1 MRKDERGQQ
10 CPRQQGFCPGL
21 WGIQGKLSRLSMTIC
36 PQLGSEA
43 GKGLA
48 VPLGHGEVCVA
59 QRCGLEL
66 PVEKPEMPH
75 RNATGIEQPT
85 LHGFPFPLPLSD
97 QIVLDGRKVVRVG
110 RSHAGIHREPQ
121 AGVGAVQ
128 RGLEED
134 RPLAG
139 RVRSRVLHGRGQRPL
154 KEGYGHVVANSLPG
168 DVSPR
173 KDFNSRWALRPAGEL
188 ELRHPVPH
196 DDSARVAPGPAPD
209 GVGVAKGAEAFL
221 GGREGR
227 GWPGLLAPLH
237 APSCAVGASLP
248 RSTSGRPRAHR
259 LGCLMPRW
267 GGVVSLALGVRG
279 ACREPRVCEPGLP
292 SSLP

>member
-1 MRKDERGQQ
+1 MRGDSSVPDNKGSAQNSGGSKGSCLDS
-10 CPRQQGFCPGL
+10 L
-21 WGIQGKLSRLSMTIC
+21 RLFVPSWD
-36 PQLGSEA
+36 QRRA
-43 GKGLA
+43 KALA

-85 LHGFPFPLPLSD
+85 LDGFPFPLPLSD
-97 QIVLDGRKVVRVG
+97 QIVLDGRKVVWVG

-121 AGVGAVQ
+121 PGVGAVQ

-139 RVRSRVLHGRGQRPL
+139 GVRPHVLHGRGQRPL
-154 KEGYGHVVANSLPG
+154 EEGYGYVVANSLPG
-168 DVSPR
+168 DISPR

-196 DDSARVAPGPAPD
+196 DDSARGPPGPAPD
-209 GVGVAKGAEAFL
+209 GVGVAEGAEAFL

-237 APSCAVGASLP
+237 ASSCAAGASLP
-248 RSTSGRPRAHR
+248 RSTSGRPRAR
-259 LGCLMPRW
+259 SLGCLMPRW
-267 GGVVSLALGVRG
+267 GGIVSLALGVWG